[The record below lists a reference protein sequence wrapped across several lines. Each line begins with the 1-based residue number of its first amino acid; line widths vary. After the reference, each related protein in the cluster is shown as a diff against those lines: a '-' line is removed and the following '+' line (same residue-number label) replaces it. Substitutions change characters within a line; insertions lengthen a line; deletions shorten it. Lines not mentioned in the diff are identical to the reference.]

1 MHLRCQVRLFDFFED
16 DDFFYLVMEHCVGTA
31 PDPLSHLC
39 LPCTVASSLRC
50 IIRSAWPDALR
61 FLTLRRARPSTYLG
75 HAHNKLSRNP
85 GACGL
90 SSDGSTAAAQLDE
103 KIARARSAAAG
114 SGLGERQCRTLLK
127 VRRGESSR
135 IVRAVGGPCGLVS
148 TVPVGST
155 GSAVK
160 RERE

>member
-50 IIRSAWPDALR
+50 IVRSAWPDALR

-75 HAHNKLSRNP
+75 HAHNKLSGNP

-90 SSDGSTAAAQLDE
+90 SSDGSLPQRNWT
-103 KIARARSAAAG
+103 
-114 SGLGERQCRTLLK
+114 
-127 VRRGESSR
+127 RR
-135 IVRAVGGPCGLVS
+135 
-148 TVPVGST
+148 
-155 GSAVK
+155 
-160 RERE
+160 